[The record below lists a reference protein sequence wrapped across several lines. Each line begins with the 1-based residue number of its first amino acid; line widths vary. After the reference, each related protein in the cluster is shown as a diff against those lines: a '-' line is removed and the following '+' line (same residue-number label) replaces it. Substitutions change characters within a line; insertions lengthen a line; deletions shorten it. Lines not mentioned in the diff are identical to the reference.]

1 MQTEKKELARMENIS
16 IEFPGVK
23 ALDQVSFNVLEG
35 EVHAL
40 VGENGAGKSTLIKVL
55 MGVYTP
61 SSGKLFVN
69 GKEAN
74 YHTPAEAI
82 AHGMGAVYQDI
93 TMATH
98 LTVGENFFLG
108 HLPTKGGKVDWA
120 KIYRDS
126 QTTLDDLKIPI
137 NARTTV
143 RDLTIGQQEM
153 VSIAK
158 IIHQK
163 ANVLVFDEPTAL
175 LTNEEVDILFKLIN
189 DLKARGFGIIY
200 ISHRMEEI
208 FELCDRVT
216 ILKNGLY
223 IDTLNVADTEEQKLV
238 QLMVGRS
245 VDDMYGI
252 EHCTP
257 GEVLLEVK
265 GLTGERFRDISFK
278 VRRGEIF
285 GMFGLIGAGR
295 TEICRALFGADPYT
309 GGEVKIAG
317 KPVHNKKPLDG
328 INNSIAFLT
337 EDRRKEGMC
346 AVLSVE
352 RNVNLSSY
360 PLISKHGFINLKKEA
375 QRAIDY
381 VNKIRIKT
389 PTIDYQCEHL
399 SGGNQQKVVI
409 ARWMCCNSDIFIFD
423 EPTVGVDVGAKVE
436 IYKLIEEL
444 LKQGKAI
451 VLISSYLPE
460 VMGLADRLM
469 VMYEGKQTGMIE
481 RKDFYNANGKL
492 NEEMVLS
499 LASGI
504 RMAEQEGA

>member
-1 MQTEKKELARMENIS
+1 MGSNQQELVRMENIS

-23 ALDQVSFNVLEG
+23 ALDMVSFNVLAG

-61 SSGKLFVN
+61 SNGKLYVN

-74 YHTPAEAI
+74 YRTPAEAI
-82 AHGMGAVYQDI
+82 AQGMGAVYQDI

-108 HLPTKGGKVDWA
+108 HLPTTGGKVNWK
-120 KIYRDS
+120 KIFKDS
-126 QTTLDDLKIPI
+126 QATLDDLKIDI
-137 NARTTV
+137 DARSLV

-175 LTNEEVDILFKLIN
+175 LTNEEVETLFNLIK
-189 DLKARGFGIIY
+189 DLKARGYGIIY

-216 ILKNGLY
+216 ILKNGVY
-223 IDTLNVADTEEQKLV
+223 IDTLNVADTNEQQLV

-245 VDDMYGI
+245 VEDMYGI
-252 EHCTP
+252 EHMTP
-257 GEVLLEVK
+257 GETILKVDKLN
-265 GLTGERFRDISFK
+265 GERFKDISFE
-278 VRRGEIF
+278 VRRGEIL

-295 TEICRALFGADPYT
+295 TEVCRALFGADPYAS
-309 GGEVKIAG
+309 GQVWIKG
-317 KPVHNKKPLDG
+317 KAVHNKKPLDG
-328 INNSIAFLT
+328 IHNSIAFLT

-346 AVLSVE
+346 AQLSVE
-352 RNVNLSSY
+352 KNINLASY
-360 PLISKHGFINLKKEA
+360 PLISKKGIISLKKEA
-375 QRAIDY
+375 QRAEQF
-381 VNKIRIKT
+381 VNAIRIKT

-409 ARWMCCNSDIFIFD
+409 ARWLCCESDIFVFD

-444 LKQGKAI
+444 LKAGKAI
-451 VLISSYLPE
+451 ILISSYLPE
-460 VMGLADRLM
+460 VMGLSDRLM
-469 VMYEGKQTGMIE
+469 VMYEGRQTGLIE
-481 RKDFYNANGKL
+481 RKDYFDEHGKMR
-492 NEEMVLS
+492 EEMVLG
-499 LASGI
+499 LAAGI
-504 RMAEQEGA
+504 KDVK